1 MRKRYL
7 LILLTILMLPLS
19 GCDIAPTFPED
30 LDAFISHFN
39 IDRAIN
45 NHQKG
50 TLNYL
55 STVLENDVEVGRS
68 LKTYTYEINDKFS
81 AHNVEIMEGSLI
93 PTTGS
98 DANIIY
104 LEETLDNLNFKT
116 IYQKK
121 DEVKVETA
129 RVLTENERNLYLQDF
144 FYTTNANG
152 YNGGYYLGDWL
163 KARAALANYMS
174 IDDAKETLTLELDDF
189 IFDEQN
195 DVWLTYRYVV
205 DKDGMILDYY
215 FHAYDEMTTLTT
227 EFTITYN

>member
-1 MRKRYL
+1 
-7 LILLTILMLPLS
+7 MLPLS
-19 GCDIAPTFPED
+19 GCNITPTFPEE
-30 LDAFISHFN
+30 LNEFISNFN
-39 IDRAIN
+39 IDRAIS

-50 TLNYL
+50 TLIYE
-55 STVLENDVEVGRS
+55 STILENDAEVGKET
-68 LKTYTYEINDKFS
+68 KTYTYEINDKFS
-81 AHNVEIMEGSLI
+81 AHNVEIISGSLV

-104 LEETLDNLNFKT
+104 LEETLDNLNFKK

-121 DEVKVETA
+121 DEVKIETE
-129 RVLTENERNLYLQDF
+129 RVLTKNERNLYLQDF
-144 FYTTNANG
+144 FYTSNTNGA

-163 KARAALANYMS
+163 KARAALANYMTV
-174 IDDAKETLTLELDDF
+174 DETNETLTLELDDF
-189 IFDEQN
+189 IFDERN

-215 FHAYDEMTTLTT
+215 FHAYDDVTTLTT